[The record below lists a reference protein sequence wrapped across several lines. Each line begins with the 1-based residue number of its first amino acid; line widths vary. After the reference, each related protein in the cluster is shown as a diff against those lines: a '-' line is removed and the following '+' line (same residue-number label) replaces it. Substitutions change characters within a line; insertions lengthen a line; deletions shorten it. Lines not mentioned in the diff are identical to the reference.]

1 MPRYQKASRLDASLK
16 QIKLQQEKAKLAIL
30 LDKIPD
36 PKDKLHIPYDEMPRP
51 TDAEMVV
58 IRKRATDTYN
68 RIRAA
73 EEETE
78 RERLMSLA
86 HLAP

>member
-1 MPRYQKASRLDASLK
+1 MPRYQKTSRLDASLK

-30 LDKIPD
+30 LDKMPE
-36 PKDKLHIPYDEMPRP
+36 PKDKLHTPYAEMPPP
-51 TDAEMVV
+51 TDAEMAV
-58 IRKRATDTYN
+58 INKRLTDAYN

-73 EEETE
+73 EEDTK
-78 RERLMSLA
+78 RERLMSFA

>member
-1 MPRYQKASRLDASLK
+1 MPRYQKTSRLDANLK

-30 LDKIPD
+30 RDKMPD
-36 PKDKLHIPYDEMPRP
+36 PKDKLHTPYAEIPPP
-51 TDAEMVV
+51 TEAEMVV
-58 IRKRATDTYN
+58 IRKRVTAVYN

-78 RERLMSLA
+78 RKRLMSFA